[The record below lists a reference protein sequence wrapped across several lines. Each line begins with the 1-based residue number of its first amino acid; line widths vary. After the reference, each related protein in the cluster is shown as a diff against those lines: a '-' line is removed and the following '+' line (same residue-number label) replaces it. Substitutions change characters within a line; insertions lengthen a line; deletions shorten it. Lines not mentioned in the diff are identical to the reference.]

1 MKQMIKIELERALKG
16 MAFKVSLIIGM
27 LIVTI
32 QFINVGLH
40 NALNPLE
47 FFSYGGLQQPY
58 NVFYTWIGGSFNIYY
73 TVYIR
78 ILPIMVALPYA
89 ATYYTDR
96 RQGIIRNYYSRTNKI
111 NYLVAKLIA
120 VFTTGG
126 IAATV
131 PLAIN
136 LLSTAM
142 LLPSMLWNDG
152 TTDCMA
158 NSMWSS
164 VYYTHPYIYYILYF
178 ALQFICAGLLATVS
192 LMISLW
198 VNNTFIV
205 LLFPVVLCE
214 FLNAVSGWIP
224 NMKARAIAPYRLF
237 SISQLS
243 PNYWEC
249 YVVFIISLIIL
260 DIIIYIW
267 RGIRNDT
274 F

>member
-78 ILPIMVALPYA
+78 ILPIMVVLPYA

-120 VFTTGG
+120 VFT
-126 IAATV
+126 IAYLQLCCFHLCYGMMGLQIVWQTLCGHV
-131 PLAIN
+131 FFIHIP
-136 LLSTAM
+136 T
-142 LLPSMLWNDG
+142 
-152 TTDCMA
+152 
-158 NSMWSS
+158 
-164 VYYTHPYIYYILYF
+164 YIIFYILHY
-178 ALQFICAGLLATVS
+178 S
-192 LMISLW
+192 LY
-198 VNNTFIV
+198 V
-205 LLFPVVLCE
+205 LV
-214 FLNAVSGWIP
+214 
-224 NMKARAIAPYRLF
+224 
-237 SISQLS
+237 
-243 PNYWEC
+243 
-249 YVVFIISLIIL
+249 
-260 DIIIYIW
+260 
-267 RGIRNDT
+267 
-274 F
+274 